1 MLKAVNAYTFEI
13 STAWVSPVNMARP
26 KLKTEATTLKMS
38 PEVRS
43 LWEQCAAQEHRSL
56 TNMFE
61 VMVRDHSKKLGIP
74 PVLPKAAVSVTAKS
88 VKNTKTK

>member
-1 MLKAVNAYTFEI
+1 
-13 STAWVSPVNMARP
+13 MARP

-61 VMVRDHSKKLGIP
+61 VMVRGHAKKLGIKVAAP
-74 PVLPKAAVSVTAKS
+74 EQAPDSASAAKKTTQPKK
-88 VKNTKTK
+88 K

>member
-1 MLKAVNAYTFEI
+1 
-13 STAWVSPVNMARP
+13 MARP

-43 LWEQCAAQEHRSL
+43 LWEQCAAHEHRSL

-61 VMVRDHSKKLGIP
+61 VMVRDQAKKLGVQAVVQEQLP
-74 PVLPKAAVSVTAKS
+74 PAPNAAKKSAQPKK
-88 VKNTKTK
+88 K